1 VESQQQLQLFYLHN
15 LFYHNKKEYNQEGKE
30 FHDLQVKLYALY
42 NREPLYEFL
51 EKSNFWSLDKALE
64 ECKSK
69 QLWREMVFIY
79 GRMGNIEEALKLM
92 IEKVGDVKQAIEF
105 VQKQN
110 DEHLWDDLISKSIR
124 NPVFVSG
131 LLENVGTHI
140 NPLKLIEKI
149 PKGMEII
156 GLRYRLVKII
166 NDYLLQT
173 SLSQGCK
180 EVLKADVITLS
191 HRLYKGNR
199 KAIRV
204 EQDARCS
211 ISNVPILNAQKKKS
225 VVVFFCNHIYVE
237 DELVKL
243 SNASPAQQA
252 GPLPPT
258 SGKELYC
265 PICKQNSEN
274 NRPERKQRNARR

>member
-1 VESQQQLQLFYLHN
+1 M
-15 LFYHNKKEYNQEGKE
+15 
-30 FHDLQVKLYALY
+30 
-42 NREPLYEFL
+42 YEFL

-274 NRPERKQRNARR
+274 NRPEKLMK